1 MISFHSGTQA
11 LRNFKVRD
19 LNEKINS
26 EFTNINLLSSEY
38 IHFIETNNKLSNK
51 NQLTL
56 DKLLNYSPALDTSNS
71 LQKII
76 VIPRIGTISPWSSKA
91 TDIFKLCSLHEIR
104 RIERGIIYHFSR
116 KIKTEELEAIL
127 SYVMDRMTESH
138 LKDISDSSLLFD
150 KLKPNSYRSI
160 DILKEG
166 KSAIIKAN
174 IELGLALSDG
184 EIDYLYDSFNKLK
197 RNPRDIEL
205 MMFAQ
210 ANSEHCRHKIFNAD
224 WIIDSEKK
232 AISLFGMIKNTYHQN
247 PEGLLSVYSDN
258 SAVMSGYKSSFFEP
272 NHEGVYTSSIAEKA
286 VLIKVETHNHP
297 TAIAPNPG
305 AATGSGGEIRDEG
318 ATGRGSKPKVGL
330 SGFSVSNLKIP
341 HSINPWEKDYGKPS
355 QIASALEIMI
365 DGPVGAASF
374 NNEFGRPNTCGY
386 FRTYE
391 QKTANNEVRGY
402 HKPIML
408 AGGIGNIRED
418 HVEKGLISDGDVL
431 IVLGGPAMLIGLGG
445 GAASSVGSGDQS
457 QELDFASVQRA
468 NPEMQRRA
476 QEVINS
482 CINLGNKN
490 PIVSIHDIGA
500 GGLSNGVPELVNDSQ
515 KGAILQLRSIPND
528 EKKMS
533 PLEIWCNESQE
544 RYVLAIKDENVEL
557 FRQICIKER
566 SPFAIL
572 GNATDTQHL
581 TLEDSYFKNK
591 PIDLDMS
598 LLFGSTPKTLKDVS
612 SILNNEQE
620 FDSSIIKLDEAIVR
634 LLKLPTVASKNFLIT
649 IADRSVTGLVARDQM
664 IGPWQV
670 PVADCAISLSDYSG
684 YQGEA
689 MSIGEKTPLSLINA
703 AAAAR
708 MSVGEALTNL
718 LSAYI
723 EDISHINLSANWMC
737 ASGFPGED
745 AKLYE
750 AVKAIGMELCP
761 KLGLTIPVGKDSMSM
776 KSTWDENGDEKSV
789 TAPLSLIISAFSKI
803 PDARIQV
810 TPLLNT
816 KVDSELFLI
825 DLGLGKNRMGG
836 SCLAQVYNQVG
847 RTSPDLDD
855 PTLFAKFFSLINR
868 LNKEKLISAY
878 HDRSDGGVVTTLLE
892 MAFASHC
899 GIEIRGSNTINELFN
914 EELGC
919 VIQVPIINKPK
930 ILKELE
936 SIGLKEF
943 TLPIAKINN
952 TDEILIYQKDKLV
965 FRKKREDLHKD
976 WSSTSFE
983 ISKLRDNPK
992 CSESENEELVKISDG
1007 LKVKTT
1013 YDINESISA
1022 PYLNRGAR
1030 PKIAILREQGINGH
1044 IEMAAAFTKA
1054 GFDASDVH
1062 MSEILSGKT
1071 SLKQF
1076 QGLAACGGFS
1086 YGDVLG
1092 AGRGWANSI
1101 LLNSKAKDE
1110 FSEYFSRTDSF
1121 TLGVCN
1127 GCQMVSNLKEIIP
1140 SSEKWP
1146 SFERN
1151 VSEQFEARFTSVK
1164 IGKTNSIFFNEME
1177 GSIIPIAIAH
1187 GEGKTNF
1194 NTEHSKANIA
1204 MQYVNYSGNPT
1215 QAYPHNPNGSEN
1227 AIASI
1232 CDDSGRITIMMPHPE
1247 RVFRSIQNSWH
1258 PDDWQE
1264 RSPWMRMFEN
1274 ARKWVD

>member
-391 QKTANNEVRGY
+391 QKTADNEVRGY

-776 KSTWDENGDEKSV
+776 KSTWNENGDEKSV

-878 HDRSDGGVVTTLLE
+878 HDRSDGGIVTTLLE

>member
-1 MISFHSGTQA
+1 
-11 LRNFKVRD
+11 
-19 LNEKINS
+19 
-26 EFTNINLLSSEY
+26 
-38 IHFIETNNKLSNK
+38 
-51 NQLTL
+51 
-56 DKLLNYSPALDTSNS
+56 
-71 LQKII
+71 
-76 VIPRIGTISPWSSKA
+76 
-91 TDIFKLCSLHEIR
+91 
-104 RIERGIIYHFSR
+104 
-116 KIKTEELEAIL
+116 
-127 SYVMDRMTESH
+127 
-138 LKDISDSSLLFD
+138 
-150 KLKPNSYRSI
+150 
-160 DILKEG
+160 
-166 KSAIIKAN
+166 
-174 IELGLALSDG
+174 
-184 EIDYLYDSFNKLK
+184 
-197 RNPRDIEL
+197 
-205 MMFAQ
+205 
-210 ANSEHCRHKIFNAD
+210 
-224 WIIDSEKK
+224 
-232 AISLFGMIKNTYHQN
+232 
-247 PEGLLSVYSDN
+247 
-258 SAVMSGYKSSFFEP
+258 
-272 NHEGVYTSSIAEKA
+272 
-286 VLIKVETHNHP
+286 
-297 TAIAPNPG
+297 
-305 AATGSGGEIRDEG
+305 
-318 ATGRGSKPKVGL
+318 
-330 SGFSVSNLKIP
+330 
-341 HSINPWEKDYGKPS
+341 
-355 QIASALEIMI
+355 
-365 DGPVGAASF
+365 
-374 NNEFGRPNTCGY
+374 
-386 FRTYE
+386 
-391 QKTANNEVRGY
+391 
-402 HKPIML
+402 
-408 AGGIGNIRED
+408 
-418 HVEKGLISDGDVL
+418 
-431 IVLGGPAMLIGLGG
+431 
-445 GAASSVGSGDQS
+445 
-457 QELDFASVQRA
+457 
-468 NPEMQRRA
+468 
-476 QEVINS
+476 
-482 CINLGNKN
+482 
-490 PIVSIHDIGA
+490 
-500 GGLSNGVPELVNDSQ
+500 
-515 KGAILQLRSIPND
+515 
-528 EKKMS
+528 
-533 PLEIWCNESQE
+533 
-544 RYVLAIKDENVEL
+544 
-557 FRQICIKER
+557 
-566 SPFAIL
+566 
-572 GNATDTQHL
+572 
-581 TLEDSYFKNK
+581 
-591 PIDLDMS
+591 
-598 LLFGSTPKTLKDVS
+598 
-612 SILNNEQE
+612 
-620 FDSSIIKLDEAIVR
+620 
-634 LLKLPTVASKNFLIT
+634 
-649 IADRSVTGLVARDQM
+649 
-664 IGPWQV
+664 
-670 PVADCAISLSDYSG
+670 
-684 YQGEA
+684 
-689 MSIGEKTPLSLINA
+689 
-703 AAAAR
+703 
-708 MSVGEALTNL
+708 
-718 LSAYI
+718 
-723 EDISHINLSANWMC
+723 
-737 ASGFPGED
+737 
-745 AKLYE
+745 
-750 AVKAIGMELCP
+750 MELCP

-776 KSTWDENGDEKSV
+776 KSTWNENGDQRSV

-810 TPLLNT
+810 TPLLDT

-825 DLGLGKNRMGG
+825 DLSLGKNRMGG

-855 PTLFAKFFSLINR
+855 PTLFAKFFALINKF
-868 LNKEKLISAY
+868 NKEKLISAY
-878 HDRSDGGVVTTLLE
+878 HDRSDGGVITTLFE

-899 GIEIRGSNTINELFN
+899 GMEIRGSNTINELFN

-1204 MQYVNYSGNPT
+1204 MKYVNYSGNPT

>member
-150 KLKPNSYRSI
+150 KLKPNSYSSI

-184 EIDYLYDSFNKLK
+184 EIDYLYYSFNKLK

-391 QKTANNEVRGY
+391 QKTADNEVRGY

-776 KSTWDENGDEKSV
+776 KSTWNENGDEKSV

-878 HDRSDGGVVTTLLE
+878 HDRSDGGIVTTLLE

-1177 GSIIPIAIAH
+1177 GSIIPIAIPH

-1204 MQYVNYSGNPT
+1204 MKYVNYSGNPT

>member
-150 KLKPNSYRSI
+150 KLKPNSYSSI

-184 EIDYLYDSFNKLK
+184 EIDYLYYSFNKLK

-776 KSTWDENGDEKSV
+776 KSTWNENGDEKSV

-810 TPLLNT
+810 TPLLNI

>member
-150 KLKPNSYRSI
+150 KLKPNSYSSI

-232 AISLFGMIKNTYHQN
+232 AFSLFDMIKNTYHQN

-297 TAIAPNPG
+297 TAIAPDPG

-776 KSTWDENGDEKSV
+776 KSTWNENGDEKSV